1 MSWLFFAVV
10 SAAAAAATAILAKI
24 GVQGVPS
31 TLATAIR
38 TTVVLI
44 FAWLMVLQT
53 GELRLITTL
62 SRRSLLFLGLSG
74 IATGISWLA
83 YFRALNRGFAPG
95 NELADWLAAE
105 VEVDAELLQGTVE
118 SNSA

>member
-1 MSWLFFAVV
+1 MPRAKNPE
-10 SAAAAAATAILAKI
+10 ATPPAK
-24 GVQGVPS
+24 
-31 TLATAIR
+31 R
-38 TTVVLI
+38 TP
-44 FAWLMVLQT
+44 
-53 GELRLITTL
+53 R
-62 SRRSLLFLGLSG
+62 RRSTDVEPDTPVEATSFMDPQQRAGL
-74 IATGISWLA
+74 IARAA

>member
-1 MSWLFFAVV
+1 MDPQQRA
-10 SAAAAAATAILAKI
+10 
-24 GVQGVPS
+24 G
-31 TLATAIR
+31 
-38 TTVVLI
+38 LI
-44 FAWLMVLQT
+44 A
-53 GELRLITTL
+53 R
-62 SRRSLLFLGLSG
+62 
-74 IATGISWLA
+74 AA